1 MTTTTNPTR
10 AVISTLLT
18 DLVSADYALAQAADR
33 ASGLV
38 SQLSRQIKPMLEGV
52 AFAAWETVRKDI
64 SSELCKKYE
73 AKGANKE
80 SAQNN
85 ADKQWSRIIEKAG
98 LTKPLAETKEAQTK
112 AAQRSKIAS
121 TTEKAKEIAE
131 GKTVSELFQMAEKA
145 GDDDKAVLLKAAQIA
160 VQDEAKAKQTAKTSL
175 AKQAKADTLAA
186 LKNMGTGY
194 NDADY
199 TMSICRAMLVAA
211 SHADMV
217 GAVATVADTIKAA
230 QLTLGSKASPA
241 SVSDVLVAAL
251 AALAGKT
258 GKPQATRATR
268 AKRAA

>member
-1 MTTTTNPTR
+1 MTTINTTR
-10 AVISTLLT
+10 AVISTLIT
-18 DLVSADYALAQAADR
+18 DLVSADYALVQATER

-38 SQLSRQIKPMLEGV
+38 SQLASQIKPLIEGV
-52 AFAAWETVRKDI
+52 DFKTWETVRKD
-64 SSELCKKYE
+64 SAGELVKKYE
-73 AKGANKE
+73 AKGAAKE

-85 ADKQWSRIIEKAG
+85 ADKQWGRIIEKCG
-98 LTKPLAETKEAQTK
+98 LVKPLAETKEAQTK
-112 AAQRSKIAS
+112 AAQRAKIAS

-186 LKNMGTGY
+186 LKNLGTGY
-194 NDADY
+194 SDADH

-258 GKPQATRATR
+258 GKPQTPRAR
-268 AKRAA
+268 RAA